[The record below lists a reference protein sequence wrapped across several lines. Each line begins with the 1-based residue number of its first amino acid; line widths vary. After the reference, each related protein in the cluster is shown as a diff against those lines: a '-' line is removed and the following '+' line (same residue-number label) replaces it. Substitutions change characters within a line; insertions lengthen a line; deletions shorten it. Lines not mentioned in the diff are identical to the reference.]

1 MHKLQDMIDTVFG
14 DVNHKPGSHSPSDA
28 AMERDRRF
36 AEAASKLD
44 KLRQAR
50 LQAQSRQ

>member
-14 DVNHKPGSHSPSDA
+14 DLNHKPGPHLPSEA
-28 AMERDRRF
+28 GIERDRRF
-36 AEAASKLD
+36 AEAVSKLE
-44 KLRQAR
+44 KLKQAR

>member
-14 DVNHKPGSHSPSDA
+14 DVSQKPGSHSPNDA
-28 AMERDRRF
+28 AIERDRRF
-36 AEAASKLD
+36 AEAAGKMD

-50 LQAQSRQ
+50 LSAQSRQ

>member
-14 DVNHKPGSHSPSDA
+14 DVSQKPDGHSPSDRA
-28 AMERDRRF
+28 TERDRRF
-36 AEAASKLD
+36 AEAAGKLD
-44 KLRQAR
+44 QLRQAR

>member
-1 MHKLQDMIDTVFG
+1 MNRLQHIIDTVFG
-14 DVNHKPGSHSPSDA
+14 DVSQKPGVHSASEA

-36 AEAASKLD
+36 AEAASKLE
-44 KLRQAR
+44 KLKQAR